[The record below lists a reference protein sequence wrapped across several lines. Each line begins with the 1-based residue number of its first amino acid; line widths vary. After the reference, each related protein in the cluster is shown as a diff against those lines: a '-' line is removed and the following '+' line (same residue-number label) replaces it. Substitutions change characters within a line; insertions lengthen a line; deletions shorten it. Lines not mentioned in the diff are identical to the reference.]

1 MGKRKINAKE
11 LVSDLKQ
18 GLSEKQIMA
27 KYNVSGDGLKSLLK
41 KLMDAGL
48 LTQDDLRAR
57 KQAQARNKAAAGT
70 AQSRPQQ
77 VNETPPAAA
86 PPAPPAPAA
95 PQTVDKETA
104 LAIAE
109 QIKSGDHDNSIMS
122 RFELTPG
129 KLKAIKA
136 ELVELGYL
144 PRPEEQSPPSAGPTP
159 AVCPSCGV
167 SGEPGEQTCV
177 YCGADMGG
185 QDRTP
190 LPSHGFRT
198 QDERDD
204 DFEEEDEKICP
215 WEDRASYGTLNA
227 FIQTATNC
235 LFNPTYFFSHLPT
248 RSGYG
253 DPILFGIFATLLGVI
268 FAFLW
273 SKLYYGVGGLFVLLI
288 AIVLALVG
296 ATITI
301 PIWLLVWSGLVH
313 LGLSLV
319 GGAKEGFQATFRSVS
334 YSSVAN
340 SFNAIP
346 VVGSIASLWS
356 LVLTVIGLR
365 ETHKTSTGKSIIAV
379 VIPLI
384 LVVLIAVGAF
394 LKLRSAFFSAVES
407 RMGVTSEYSGDLM
420 PEDLCVALDDFF
432 LELDMA
438 TGGADVDLAKTRIQK
453 ALQDLAVAA
462 RSYGNDPDVRQFIS
476 RASFYAVMSLAEMQ
490 GQSVP
495 QDRMDSGREA
505 LLEMCGE

>member
-1 MGKRKINAKE
+1 
-11 LVSDLKQ
+11 
-18 GLSEKQIMA
+18 
-27 KYNVSGDGLKSLLK
+27 
-41 KLMDAGL
+41 
-48 LTQDDLRAR
+48 
-57 KQAQARNKAAAGT
+57 
-70 AQSRPQQ
+70 
-77 VNETPPAAA
+77 
-86 PPAPPAPAA
+86 
-95 PQTVDKETA
+95 
-104 LAIAE
+104 
-109 QIKSGDHDNSIMS
+109 
-122 RFELTPG
+122 
-129 KLKAIKA
+129 
-136 ELVELGYL
+136 
-144 PRPEEQSPPSAGPTP
+144 
-159 AVCPSCGV
+159 
-167 SGEPGEQTCV
+167 
-177 YCGADMGG
+177 
-185 QDRTP
+185 
-190 LPSHGFRT
+190 
-198 QDERDD
+198 
-204 DFEEEDEKICP
+204 
-215 WEDRASYGTLNA
+215 
-227 FIQTATNC
+227 
-235 LFNPTYFFSHLPT
+235 
-248 RSGYG
+248 
-253 DPILFGIFATLLGVI
+253 
-268 FAFLW
+268 
-273 SKLYYGVGGLFVLLI
+273 
-288 AIVLALVG
+288 
-296 ATITI
+296 
-301 PIWLLVWSGLVH
+301 LVH

-432 LELDMA
+432 MELDMA